1 MGLVETLDFVVW
13 IVGVL
18 LGVAFFT
25 LFERKL
31 LGYIHFRKGPTK
43 LGFFG
48 LFQPF
53 SDALKLF
60 PKEYW
65 KGETFFYLIYLLGPV
80 FGLFLMI
87 FLWSFFSHSFL
98 LISFFFCLLLFFS
111 FMRLRVYFLVF
122 CGWGSSCVYTLVGA
136 YRSVA
141 QTVSYEVRIVVFVLC
156 YIFLL
161 GLFDVI
167 DFWFLQC
174 GWWFLFFCFMFFFC
188 WLFVCLAESNR
199 TPFDFSEGESE
210 LVSGFNV
217 EYGGGLFSLIF
228 ICEYGFL
235 IILGWL
241 SVVVF
246 CGGRYFLFKVL
257 FFVVFFVWI
266 RGVLP
271 RFRYDCLMASAWSL
285 YLPFSLG
292 GLSFVLC
299 FFLFFLEKFL
309 CLFSCSGEIFVSFF
323 YYV

>member
-1 MGLVETLDFVVW
+1 MRFFESLDFIFW
-13 IVGVL
+13 ILGVL

-31 LGYIHFRKGPTK
+31 LGYIHFRKGPSK
-43 LGFFG
+43 MGFWGF
-48 LFQPF
+48 FQPF

-60 PKEYW
+60 PKEYG
-65 KGETFFYLIYLLGPV
+65 KGESFFYSLYLLGPV
-80 FGLFLMI
+80 FGLFLMVG
-87 FLWSFFSHSFL
+87 LWVFFSHVFL
-98 LISFFFCLLLFFS
+98 LVSFFFGLLIFFS
-111 FMRLRVYFLVF
+111 FMSLSVYFLVF
-122 CGWGSSCVYTLVGA
+122 CGWSSNCVFTLIGA

-141 QTVSYEVRIVVFVLC
+141 QTVSYEVSMVVFVLC
-156 YIFLL
+156 YVFLL
-161 GLFDVI
+161 GLFDIV
-167 DFWFLQC
+167 DFWFLQVNF
-174 GWWFLFFCFMFFFC
+174 WFCFFSVFVFFC
-188 WLFVCLAESNR
+188 WLFVCLAEGNR

-235 IILGWL
+235 IILSWL
-241 SVVVF
+241 RVVVF
-246 CGGRYFLFKVL
+246 CGGVFVFLKML
-257 FFVVFFVWI
+257 FFVFFFVWI

-271 RFRYDCLMASAWSL
+271 RFRYDHLMVRAWRL

-309 CLFSCSGEIFVSFF
+309 FLVIFIV
-323 YYV
+323 